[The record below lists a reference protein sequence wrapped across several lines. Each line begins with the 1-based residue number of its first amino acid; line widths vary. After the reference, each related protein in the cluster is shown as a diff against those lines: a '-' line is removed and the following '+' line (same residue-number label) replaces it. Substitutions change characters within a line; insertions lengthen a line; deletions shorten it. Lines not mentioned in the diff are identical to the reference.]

1 MGPKQSREQEEA
13 CREKMRRQVE
23 EARRR
28 KRLKKDL
35 AGSDMNVVQMD
46 KIGQIE
52 YNPAENELLVGLDK
66 PKSGRSRKKRT
77 VVEKTSSNSIILV

>member
-1 MGPKQSREQEEA
+1 
-13 CREKMRRQVE
+13 MRRQVE

-35 AGSDMNVVQMD
+35 AGSDISVMQMD

-52 YNPAENELLVGLDK
+52 YNPAENELLVGIDK
-66 PKSGRSRKKRT
+66 PKSGKSRKKRT
-77 VVEKTSSNSIILV
+77 VVENTSRNSIILV